1 MENFMTD
8 FAQQLKS
15 VVQVISKSYNNQAT
29 HLLQMLWQ
37 VQQKYSYISD
47 DVIDLLAE
55 DLNLSRAHVQGVAE
69 FYSFFHRTPRGE
81 YDIYFSD
88 NIIEHMQGK
97 HALQTQLLEKLKVK
111 LGKPRADGR
120 VTVDNTACIGMSDQG
135 PAMLVNGLTIT
146 RLTPQKID
154 LIAELVEQQKPLREW
169 PCDWFDVKE
178 NIQRKHILL
187 GENFEPGSAIQ
198 VVLNKGSD
206 GTLREIEVAGL
217 RGCGGAGFPTHKKWL
232 FCRDTVAD
240 ERIVICNAD
249 EGEPGTFKDRVLL
262 QSYADLVFEG
272 MTVCAATIGAK
283 KGFLYLRGEYRYL
296 QKSLETVL
304 AKRREAGLL
313 GENILGQEGFDFD
326 IEIHLGAGAY
336 ICGAELAL
344 IESLE
349 GNRGIPRKHPPP
361 YPVNAGY
368 LDKPTVVNNVETFA
382 LAAKIMVY
390 TGKRFATLGTDRSKG
405 TKLISVSGDC
415 DRPGVYEVPFGI
427 TVREMLDMCGAQ
439 NVQAVQ
445 NSGPAGVCIS
455 ADEFDHQLCFEDL
468 NSTGSFM
475 IFGQQRDMLEVIRNF
490 TQFFV
495 HESCGFC
502 TPCRVGTSVMKNLV
516 DKIHSGHGT
525 KVDLQDME
533 NLSHIMKT
541 MSNCGL
547 GLTASNAVADTLK
560 KFPQVYE
567 ERLQAEV
574 SLAPSFDLDAA
585 LEAARQV
592 VHRDDETAH
601 IAA

>member
-1 MENFMTD
+1 MTD
-8 FAQQLKS
+8 RTQLKS
-15 VVQVISKSYNNQAT
+15 VVQVVAKSYHNQAT

-37 VQQKYSYISD
+37 VQHKYSYISD
-47 DVIDLLAE
+47 EMIDLFAKE
-55 DLNLSRAHVQGVAE
+55 LNLDYAHVQGVAE

-97 HALQTQLLEKLKVK
+97 QDLLDRLLTKLKVE
-111 LGKPRADGR
+111 LGQPRSDGK

-135 PAMLVNGLTIT
+135 PAMLVNGLTIPH
-146 RLTPQKID
+146 LTPNKID
-154 LIAELVEQQKPLREW
+154 QIVEFVEQQKPLREW
-169 PCDWFDVKE
+169 PSEWFVVKE

-198 VVLNKGSD
+198 AMLNKGSD
-206 GTLREIEVAGL
+206 GTLREMEVAGL
-217 RGCGGAGFPTHKKWL
+217 RGCGGAGFPAHKKWQL
-232 FCRDTVAD
+232 CRDTASD

-249 EGEPGTFKDRVLL
+249 EGEPGTFKDRILL
-262 QSYADLVFEG
+262 QSYADLMFEG
-272 MTVCAATIGAK
+272 MTVCANTIGAK

-296 QKSLETVL
+296 QKSLEVVL
-304 AKRREAGLL
+304 TKRREAGLL
-313 GENILGQEGFDFD
+313 GNHILGQKGFDFD

-368 LDKPTVVNNVETFA
+368 LNKPTVVNNVETFA
-382 LAAKIMVY
+382 LVAKIMVY
-390 TGKRFATLGTDRSKG
+390 TGKRFAALGTEHSKG

-415 DRPGVYEVPFGI
+415 DRPGIYEFPFGV
-427 TVREMLDMCGAQ
+427 TVREVLETCGAQ
-439 NVQAVQ
+439 NPQAVQ

-455 ADEFDHQLCFEDL
+455 EEEFDRKLCFEDL

-475 IFGQQRDMLEVIRNF
+475 VFGQQRDMFDVIRNF

-516 DKIHSGHGT
+516 DKVHSGHGT
-525 KVDLQDME
+525 KADLQDME

-560 KFPQVYE
+560 KFPQIYE
-567 ERLQAEV
+567 QRLQAEV

-585 LEAARQV
+585 LEAARQIT
-592 VHRDDETAH
+592 HRDDEKAH